1 MKRLFTAVAMLVVAV
16 AVLMAQ
22 DSYNRRVYKVG
33 NDSLPYR
40 ELVPQKMSQDVD
52 YPLIIFLHGAGE
64 RGIDNEKQLTHG
76 AQMFLNPINRDKYK
90 AYVLFPQCPEDG
102 YWAYDSR
109 PQSFVPDSMPIQEE
123 PTTQVKLLRGL
134 ILNYVKNYNVDP
146 NRVYV
151 MGLSMGGM
159 AVYDIVARY
168 PQLFAAAVPICG
180 TVNPERLKDVRGV
193 KFRIYHGDADNVVT
207 VEGSRRA
214 YLELKEHHVN
224 VNYFEFPGITHGS
237 WVQAFNDPDL
247 LKWMFKCIRSDRD

>member
-1 MKRLFTAVAMLVVAV
+1 
-16 AVLMAQ
+16 
-22 DSYNRRVYKVG
+22 
-33 NDSLPYR
+33 
-40 ELVPQKMSQDVD
+40 
-52 YPLIIFLHGAGE
+52 
-64 RGIDNEKQLTHG
+64 
-76 AQMFLNPINRDKYK
+76 
-90 AYVLFPQCPEDG
+90 
-102 YWAYDSR
+102 
-109 PQSFVPDSMPIQEE
+109 MPIQEE

-224 VNYFEFPGITHGS
+224 VNYFEFPE
-237 WVQAFNDPDL
+237 
-247 LKWMFKCIRSDRD
+247 